1 MLYNDGNDFLENGNS
16 FPLKISCAV
25 NSLIVKKIETEQG
38 FQKVLELITCGKK
51 ETTNENYFKAL
62 EKTTGIN
69 KSDFNAFVWKLINA
83 N

>member
-1 MLYNDGNDFLENGNS
+1 MWE
-16 FPLKISCAV
+16 
-25 NSLIVKKIETEQG
+25 
-38 FQKVLELITCGKK
+38 K